1 MSLVSTALLDDLI
14 DAPICLP
21 ATSMKA
27 DSWLVVAAIG
37 ISEANPIT
45 VTLRWLQL
53 RMLEGVQS
61 DVSLHLVKDFNPE
74 SSPAL
79 QSPIETL
86 TASSGATDTCSNTL
100 GSTQFVERDFSNP
113 ITMSLSDGAGAYSWV
128 VLVSGADARVA
139 VNGCALVNLNPEA
152 A

>member
-1 MSLVSTALLDDLI
+1 MALVSEAFLNDNI

-27 DSWLVVAAIG
+27 DTWLVVAAIG
-37 ISEANPIT
+37 LSETNPIS

-61 DVSLHLVKDFNPE
+61 DVSLHLVKDFNPDT
-74 SSPAL
+74 SPAL

-86 TASSGATDTCSNTL
+86 TASTGATDTCGNTL
-100 GSTQFVERDFSNP
+100 GSTQFVERDYANP
-113 ITMSLSDGAGAYSWV
+113 LTLSLDDPGVGTYSWV
-128 VLVSGADARVA
+128 VLVAGGDARVA
-139 VNGCALVNLNPEA
+139 VNGCARVNLNPVQ
-152 A
+152 